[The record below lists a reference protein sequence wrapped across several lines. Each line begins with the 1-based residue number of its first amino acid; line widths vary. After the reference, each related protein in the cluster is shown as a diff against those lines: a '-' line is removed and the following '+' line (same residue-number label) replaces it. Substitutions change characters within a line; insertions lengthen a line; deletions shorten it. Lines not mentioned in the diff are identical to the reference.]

1 MTAAPDAMHITAVR
15 DRVRERL
22 VGREHE
28 LDLVLAAVAAGRD
41 IVLEGPPGTSKS
53 TLLRGITAEWGIP
66 LVFVEGN
73 ADLTPA
79 KLVGHHN
86 PARVLREDYSAENF
100 VDGPLLEAMRSGG
113 FLYIEE
119 FNRAP
124 EDTLNTLLTA
134 MAERQIAV
142 PRADTVVAKPTFRV
156 IASMNPYDNVG
167 TTRLSTSVHDRMC
180 RLAIS
185 YQDAEAERGIVTLRA
200 PLPDMPSALRD
211 RLVADAV
218 AVTRATREHEDIRQ
232 GSSVRGAIDLT
243 LVAGQ
248 LLDLASLTGASLTGA
263 SLTGASL
270 TGGARPG
277 TTGSGTARIRPGR
290 ESATRTSCSTPW
302 WSRCP
307 GVSSWTRR
315 STPRRKR
322 CSGRSGRT
330 ISSWPR
336 PPRTRVEEPYRPI
349 PRSTGRPGVASSSSR
364 CGAGPRCWM
373 SSLPCSSPPGAAPA
387 ASCCPAITAGRL
399 AAHPSGPAA
408 GRRG

>member
-124 EDTLNTLLTA
+124 EDTVNTLLTA

-167 TTRLSTSVHDRMC
+167 TTRLSTSVHD
-180 RLAIS
+180 A
-185 YQDAEAERGIVTLRA
+185 RGGAGGLVLPGDNRRPPGRA
-200 PLPDMPSALRD
+200 PK
-211 RLVADAV
+211 
-218 AVTRATREHEDIRQ
+218 
-232 GSSVRGAIDLT
+232 
-243 LVAGQ
+243 
-248 LLDLASLTGASLTGA
+248 
-263 SLTGASL
+263 
-270 TGGARPG
+270 
-277 TTGSGTARIRPGR
+277 RPGR
-290 ESATRTSCSTPW
+290 GA
-302 WSRCP
+302 P
-307 GVSSWTRR
+307 GMT
-315 STPRRKR
+315 TEQ
-322 CSGRSGRT
+322 GML
-330 ISSWPR
+330 
-336 PPRTRVEEPYRPI
+336 PPVPAGDP
-349 PRSTGRPGVASSSSR
+349 AK
-364 CGAGPRCWM
+364 GA
-373 SSLPCSSPPGAAPA
+373 L
-387 ASCCPAITAGRL
+387 
-399 AAHPSGPAA
+399 
-408 GRRG
+408 